1 MVVERAWRTAF
12 RRRNVLILVIVAFM
26 ASILLTSGAQAHV
39 LWNYGFYSKTI
50 PIDLTTYVG
59 SDYLNAASRAQSAW
73 NSAGVG
79 IAVSHSTYYGN
90 KLFTGLYGYEWYGAY
105 HVSYLGGSTYHQ
117 TTGFYI
123 QVNTMLCDALST
135 YAKQSVVG
143 HELGHAVGLENCSS
157 VALMNTSRN
166 RDSVYYPMWD
176 DRMGAIASW
185 SR

>member
-1 MVVERAWRTAF
+1 VRGGRPFSEESELWRSIARGSQTDKQA
-12 RRRNVLILVIVAFM
+12 RRKRGLH
-26 ASILLTSGAQAHV
+26 GC
-39 LWNYGFYSKTI
+39 SKTI
-50 PIDLTTYVG
+50 PIDLTTHVG

-73 NSAGVG
+73 NNAGVG

-105 HVSYLGGSTYHQ
+105 HVRYLGGSTYHQ

-157 VALMNTSRN
+157 VALMNTNRN